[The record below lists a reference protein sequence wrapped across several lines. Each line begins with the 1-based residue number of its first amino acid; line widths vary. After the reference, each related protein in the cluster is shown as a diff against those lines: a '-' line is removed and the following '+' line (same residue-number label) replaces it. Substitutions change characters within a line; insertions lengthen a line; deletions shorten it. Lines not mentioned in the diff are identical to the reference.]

1 MIRRILFS
9 ALCVLSCAVGGR
21 AAVVDGRWEGRMK
34 SPEGEDMQLIFS
46 FKVDGDKLSGSV
58 ETPDGDLP
66 ISDGKV
72 KGDEFSFVVDAGG
85 NSIDH
90 RCKVS
95 GDTISMKILF
105 SEERTVEVTLTR
117 AAKEGAAAP
126 AAVDAAAPAADPSGY
141 WKWSFTTPNGDTFA
155 VALKLEFKNGQLT
168 GVYTG
173 RLGEAPISDASF
185 KDGAIAFSVVRELD
199 GNKFVIKYQGRLE
212 GDALKGSIELPGFGD
227 GGPTKIDW
235 NASRAR

>member
-21 AAVVDGRWEGRMK
+21 AAAIDGRWEGRMK
-34 SPEGEDMQLIFS
+34 SPEGEDMQLTFS
-46 FKVDGDKLSGSV
+46 FKADGDKLSGSV
-58 ETPDGDLP
+58 ETPSGDLP
-66 ISDGKV
+66 ISDGKI

-90 RCKVS
+90 QGKVS

-105 SEERTVEVTLTR
+105 SEERAVEVTLTR
-117 AAKEGAAAP
+117 AASGGAVAP
-126 AAVDAAAPAADPSGY
+126 AAAHPGAPAADPSGN
-141 WKWSFTTPNGDTFA
+141 WKWSITTPNGDTFA
-155 VALKLEFKNGQLT
+155 VSLKLEAKNGQLT

-185 KDGAIAFSVVRELD
+185 KDGTIAFSVVRELD
-199 GNKFVIKYQGRLE
+199 GNKFVIKYQGRLVGE
-212 GDALKGSIELPGFGD
+212 TLKGTIEIPDFGG
-227 GGPTKIDW
+227 GGPWKIDW
-235 NASRAR
+235 NATRVR

>member
-9 ALCVLSCAVGGR
+9 ALCVLSCAIGGR
-21 AAVVDGRWEGRMK
+21 AGAIDGRWEGRMK
-34 SPEGEDMQLIFS
+34 SPEGEDMQLTFS
-46 FKVDGDKLSGSV
+46 FKVDGDNLSGSV
-58 ETPDGDLP
+58 ETPNGDLP

-90 RCKVS
+90 QCKVS

-117 AAKEGAAAP
+117 AVSGGAATP
-126 AAVDAAAPAADPSGY
+126 AAANTAAPAADPSGN
-141 WKWSFTTPNGDTFA
+141 WQWSITTPNGDTFA
-155 VALKLEFKNGQLT
+155 VSLKLEFKNGQLT

-173 RLGEAPISDASF
+173 RLGEVPIGDASF
-185 KDGAIAFSVVRELD
+185 KDGAIAFSVVREFE
-199 GNKFVIKYQGRLE
+199 GNKLVIKYQGRLD
-212 GDALKGSIELPGFGD
+212 GDALKGTIEIPGFGGD
-227 GGPTKIDW
+227 DPRKMDW
-235 NASRAR
+235 TASRAR